1 MILVLKIASACALLF
16 VSVFFVLQ
24 HWDSAYMY
32 RFSDMAKWPDDPIGQ
47 TGRYVPVNMTSAVF
61 DFAFLGIFGIGIL
74 FVCFYIGYQVSR
86 IEDKNYHRSERF
98 DLIYKI
104 VFTCLVLYI
113 AIRAIFVEPFIGV
126 PTIALGLAVTVGFIN
141 WFIPPIITYDDDT
154 F

>member
-1 MILVLKIASACALLF
+1 MSACALLF

-24 HWDSAYMY
+24 HWHSAYVAPFAQPPY
-32 RFSDMAKWPDDPIGQ
+32 PYVREPIVWGE
-47 TGRYVPVNMTSAVF
+47 VIA
-61 DFAFLGIFGIGIL
+61 DFIFLGIFAIGVL

-86 IEDKNYHRSERF
+86 IEDKHYHRSERF

-104 VFTCLVLYI
+104 IFSFLVLYI
-113 AIRAIFVEPFIGV
+113 AIRAIFIEPFVGV